1 MTTNRRIVVT
11 AVQTMELREEPIP
24 APGPGEIRA
33 SSTYIG
39 VCGSDTHAFHGRH
52 PFIPIPYLPGHEATG
67 VVEELGEGVTSV
79 AVGDRI
85 VVEPTLPC
93 WECKPCR
100 NGNENLCENLQ
111 FFGCGYPEGGMA
123 DQFVVRADRL
133 HIIPRDISDLGAALI
148 EPLSTPVHAG
158 RIAGP
163 LKDRAVAV
171 LGAGTIGL
179 LMLAVARWS
188 GAAKVV
194 VTDPLPA
201 KREAAL
207 RLGADAVVDAMAPD
221 VAAGVRAAL
230 GESADVVFDCVAVK
244 STTLAGIDM
253 ALKGGTVVVVGVPA
267 ADFELPIRI
276 IQDQQI
282 RIQGSATY
290 VPQDY
295 ATAIEMIQSGAVRAE
310 DFITGQ
316 YSLEHAQEAFEAS
329 TSGQHIKVLIHP

>member
-1 MTTNRRIVVT
+1 MSTNRRIVVT
-11 AVQTMELREEPIP
+11 DVRTMELREEPIP
-24 APGPGEIRA
+24 APARGEVRA
-33 SSTYIG
+33 RTTYIG

-52 PFIPIPYLPGHEATG
+52 PFIPIPYMPGHEATG
-67 VVEELGEGVTSV
+67 VVDELGEGVTTV
-79 AVGDRI
+79 VVGDRI

-100 NGNENLCENLQ
+100 IGSENLCENLQ
-111 FFGCGYPEGGMA
+111 FFGCGYPQGGMA

-133 HIIPRDISDLGAALI
+133 HVIPDDIGDLDAALI

-163 LKDRAVAV
+163 LQGRSVAV

-201 KREAAL
+201 KRDAAL

-221 VAAGVRAAL
+221 VAAQVRAAL
-230 GESADVVFDCVAVK
+230 GESADVVFDCVAVR
-244 STTLAGIDM
+244 STTLAAIDM
-253 ALKGGTVVVVGVPA
+253 ALKGGTVVILGVPA

-276 IQDQQI
+276 MQDQQI
-282 RIQGSATY
+282 RLQGSATY

-295 ATAIEMIQSGAVRAE
+295 ATAIEMIQAGAVRAD
-310 DFITGQ
+310 DFITGRFP
-316 YSLEHAQEAFEAS
+316 LTRAEEAFDAS
-329 TSGQHIKVLIHP
+329 SSGEHIKVLIHP

>member
-11 AVQTMELREEPIP
+11 AVETMELRDEPVP
-24 APGPGEIRA
+24 TPDAGEVRVH
-33 SSTYIG
+33 STYIG

-67 VVEELGEGVTSV
+67 VVEELGGGVSSV
-79 AVGDRI
+79 SVGDRV

-93 WECKPCR
+93 WHCKQCR
-100 NGNENLCENLQ
+100 SGNENLCENLE
-111 FFGCGYPEGGMA
+111 FFGCGYPQGGMA
-123 DQFVVRADRL
+123 DRFVIRADRL
-133 HIIPRDISDLGAALI
+133 HVIPDDIDDLAAALI

-163 LKDRAVAV
+163 LRGKAVAV

-201 KREAAL
+201 KREIAI
-207 RLGADAVVDAMAPD
+207 RLGADAVVDATAPD
-221 VAAGVRAAL
+221 VAAQVRAAL
-230 GESADVVFDCVAVK
+230 GESADVVFDCVAVR
-244 STTLAGIDM
+244 STTHMAIDM
-253 ALKGGTVVVVGVPA
+253 ALKGGTVVVVGVPS
-267 ADFELPIRI
+267 ADFEIPIRI
-276 IQDQQI
+276 LQDQQI
-282 RIQGSATY
+282 RLQGSATY

-295 ATAIEMIQSGAVRAE
+295 ATAMEIIRSGQVRPE
-310 DFITGQ
+310 DFITGRFP
-316 YSLEHAQEAFEAS
+316 LEQTEEAFAAS
-329 TSGQHIKVLIHP
+329 TSGEHIKVLVHP

>member
-1 MTTNRRIVVT
+1 MSTNRRVVVT
-11 AVQTMELREEPIP
+11 AVEAMELREEPTPEP
-24 APGPGEIRA
+24 APGEVRVRA
-33 SSTYIG
+33 TYIG
-39 VCGSDTHAFHGRH
+39 VCGSDTHAYHGRH

-67 VVEELGEGVTSV
+67 VVEALGDGVHGV
-79 AVGDRI
+79 EIGARV

-100 NGNENLCENLQ
+100 NGHENLCENLQ
-111 FFGCGYPEGGMA
+111 FFGCGYPHGGMA
-123 DQFVVRADRL
+123 DAFVIRADRL
-133 HIIPRDISDLGAALI
+133 HGIPDNLSDLDAALI
-148 EPLSTPVHAG
+148 EPLSTPVHAA
-158 RIAGP
+158 RLSGP
-163 LKDRAVAV
+163 LSGRTVAI

-188 GAAKVV
+188 GAARVV

-207 RLGADAVVDAMAPD
+207 RLGADAVVDAAAPE
-221 VAAGVRAAL
+221 VAARVRAAL

-244 STTLAGIDM
+244 ATTLAAVDM
-253 ALKGGTVVVVGVPA
+253 ALKGGTVVIVGVPA
-267 ADFELPIRI
+267 TDFELPVRI

-295 ATAIEMIQSGAVRAE
+295 ATAIEMIQAGAVRS
-310 DFITGQ
+310 DDYITGE
-316 YSLEHAQEAFEAS
+316 YPLEQAAQAFDAS
-329 TSGQHIKVLIHP
+329 TSGEHIKVLIRP

>member
-1 MTTNRRIVVT
+1 LSTNRRIVVT
-11 AVQTMELREEPIP
+11 AVRAMELREEPVPAP
-24 APGPGEIRA
+24 APGEVRVRT
-33 SSTYIG
+33 TYIG

-52 PFIPIPYLPGHEATG
+52 PFIPIPYMPGHEATG

-79 AVGDRI
+79 KVGDRI

-111 FFGCGYPEGGMA
+111 FFGCGYPQGGMA
-123 DQFVVRADRL
+123 DRFVVRADRL
-133 HIIPRDISDLGAALI
+133 HVIPDDISDLGAALI

-163 LKDRAVAV
+163 LKGRTVVV

-179 LMLAVARWS
+179 LVLAVARWS
-188 GAAKVV
+188 GASRVV

-201 KREAAL
+201 KREVAL

-221 VAAGVRAAL
+221 VVAQVRAAL
-230 GESADVVFDCVAVK
+230 GESADVVFDCVAVR
-244 STTLAGIDM
+244 STTLAAIDM

-267 ADFELPIRI
+267 ADFEVPIRI
-276 IQDQQI
+276 MQDQQI
-282 RIQGSATY
+282 RLQGSATY

-295 ATAIEMIQSGAVRAE
+295 ATAVEMIQAGAVRAE

-316 YSLEHAQEAFEAS
+316 FPLEQAEAAFEAS
-329 TSGQHIKVLIHP
+329 TSGEHIKVLIHP

>member
-1 MTTNRRIVVT
+1 MPTNRRIVVT
-11 AVQTMELREEPIP
+11 AVRTMELREEPVP

-33 SSTYIG
+33 RSTYIG

-67 VVEELGEGVTSV
+67 VVEELGDGVTSV
-79 AVGDRI
+79 ALGDRV

-100 NGNENLCENLQ
+100 SGAENLCENLQ
-111 FFGCGYPEGGMA
+111 FFGCGYPQGGMA
-123 DQFVVRADRL
+123 DKFVVRADRL
-133 HIIPRDISDLGAALI
+133 HVIPDGISDLGAALI

-163 LKDRAVAV
+163 LQGRAVAV

-179 LMLAVARWS
+179 LMLAAARWS
-188 GAAKVV
+188 GASKVV

-221 VAAGVRAAL
+221 VAAQVRAAL

-244 STTLAGIDM
+244 STTLAAIDM
-253 ALKGGTVVVVGVPA
+253 ALKGGTVAVVGVPA
-267 ADFELPIRI
+267 ADFELPIRV

-295 ATAIEMIQSGAVRAE
+295 ATAIEMIESGAVRPE
-310 DFITGQ
+310 EFITAQ
-316 YSLEHAQEAFEAS
+316 FPLEQAEQAFEAS
-329 TSGQHIKVLIHP
+329 TSGEHIKVLIHP

>member
-11 AVQTMELREEPIP
+11 AVETMELRQEPMPTP
-24 APGPGEIRA
+24 APGEIRA
-33 SSTYIG
+33 GTTYIG

-93 WECKPCR
+93 WECKQCR
-100 NGNENLCENLQ
+100 SGAENLCENLE
-111 FFGCGYPEGGMA
+111 FFGCGYPQGGMTEH
-123 DQFVVRADRL
+123 FVVRADRL
-133 HIIPRDISDLGAALI
+133 HVIPDDISDVAAALI
-148 EPLSTPVHAG
+148 EPLATPVHAA

-163 LKDRAVAV
+163 LRGRAVAV

-179 LMLAVARWS
+179 LLLAVARWA
-188 GAAKVV
+188 GAAKIV

-207 RLGADAVVDAMAPD
+207 RLGADAVVDATAPE
-221 VAAGVRAAL
+221 VADQVRAAL
-230 GESADVVFDCVAVK
+230 GESADVVFDCVAVQA
-244 STTLAGIDM
+244 TTLAAVDM
-253 ALKGGTVVVVGVPA
+253 ALKGGTVVVVGVPS
-267 ADFELPIRI
+267 ADFELPMRI
-276 IQDQQI
+276 VQDQQI

-295 ATAIEMIQSGAVRAE
+295 ATAIEMIQAGAVRPE
-310 DFITGQ
+310 DFVTGQ
-316 YSLEHAQEAFEAS
+316 FSLEQAEQAFAAS
-329 TSGQHIKVLIHP
+329 TSGEHIKVLIHP

>member
-1 MTTNRRIVVT
+1 MYTNRRVVVT
-11 AVQTMELREEPIP
+11 AVKTMELREEPMPAP
-24 APGPGEIRA
+24 APGEVRA
-33 SSTYIG
+33 CSTYIG

-52 PFIPIPYLPGHEATG
+52 PFIPIPYLPGHEVTG

-85 VVEPTLPC
+85 VVEPTVPC

-100 NGNENLCENLQ
+100 GGAENLCENLQ
-111 FFGCGYPEGGMA
+111 FFGCGYPQGGMA
-123 DQFVVRADRL
+123 DRFVVRADRL
-133 HIIPRDISDLGAALI
+133 HVIPDDISDLGAALI

-163 LKDRAVAV
+163 LEGRTVAV

-188 GAAKVV
+188 GASKVV

-201 KREAAL
+201 KRDAAL
-207 RLGADAVVDAMAPD
+207 RLGADAVVDAMAAD
-221 VAAGVRAAL
+221 VAAQVRVAL

-244 STTLAGIDM
+244 STTLAAIDM
-253 ALKGGTVVVVGVPA
+253 ALKGGTVVILGVPA

-276 IQDQQI
+276 MQDQQI
-282 RIQGSATY
+282 RLQGSATY

-295 ATAIEMIQSGAVRAE
+295 ATAMEMIRAGVVRAE

-316 YSLEHAQEAFEAS
+316 FPLDQAEQAFEAS
-329 TSGQHIKVLIHP
+329 TSGEHIKVLIHP